1 MEGFIVRYAK
11 REELASVNRIRK
23 QVNDVHV
30 QGRPDAF
37 REDGWQFIEP
47 FLYTRFDEENSEI
60 IVAAI
65 QDEIVGFAVV
75 QYIVRA
81 ESPFSKERR
90 YLHIE
95 ELGVD
100 ENHRRKGIASAIIDF
115 VKESAKKRGFHRME
129 LDVWEFNDG
138 ALALYESIGFK
149 TFRRYMEYYVEE

>member
-1 MEGFIVRYAK
+1 MCKTR
-11 REELASVNRIRK
+11 RTSSVNRIRK
-23 QVNDVHV
+23 QVNDIHV

-81 ESPFSKERR
+81 ETPFSKERR

-100 ENHRRKGIASAIIDF
+100 ESHRRKGIAAAIMDF
-115 VKESAKKRGFHRME
+115 IKENAKKRGFHRME

-138 ALALYESIGFK
+138 ALAFYESIGFK
-149 TFRRYMEYYVEE
+149 TYRRYMESDAEE

>member
-1 MEGFIVRYAK
+1 MCKTR
-11 REELASVNRIRK
+11 RTSSVNRIRK
-23 QVNDVHV
+23 QVNDIHV

-65 QDEIVGFAVV
+65 QDEIVGFDVV

-100 ENHRRKGIASAIIDF
+100 ESHRRKGIAAAIMDF
-115 VKESAKKRGFHRME
+115 IKENAKKRGFHRME

-138 ALALYESIGFK
+138 ALAFYESIGFK
-149 TFRRYMEYYVEE
+149 TYRRYMESDAEE